1 MPYNSVHT
9 FFLSF
14 QLFIAQYHIWLAA
27 DTHGVLVLIP
37 SYPVLNVI
45 LTSFIFICISHEISK
60 ITHTLTKYAVPQE
73 WKALLRNV
81 ALFGLVLLPVCITR
95 GVFLLWY
102 FIFCCLE
109 MFWTKSFMH
118 LPFMGDRQK
127 YAADDI
133 FNIFISIFS
142 NWEIFWMKSFMYIP
156 LMWHRKTCSRRHFD
170 SHIYF

>member
-1 MPYNSVHT
+1 MNNYLARKINSVLLILFHL
-9 FFLSF
+9 FQVFYIAQYHIILFILSFYLF

-95 GVFLLWY
+95 GVFLL
-102 FIFCCLE
+102 
-109 MFWTKSFMH
+109 
-118 LPFMGDRQK
+118 
-127 YAADDI
+127 
-133 FNIFISIFS
+133 
-142 NWEIFWMKSFMYIP
+142 
-156 LMWHRKTCSRRHFD
+156 
-170 SHIYF
+170 